1 MKERWVRGADRERE
15 RNRDRFEPVVEGGR
29 HGLSRE
35 LSLALWERVRVD
47 ATDGS
52 GRCNTEQAQQRFH
65 ELLTRI
71 AARDG
76 RLVPEVGK
84 LTRAGVEID
93 DTTSDAWRTHELSPR
108 TPGRETLVEVEARR
122 RMKVDEAV
130 HAHIDAGKPS
140 AAGQRAL
147 VGHAANPGLGFDDYR
162 VLGLKAVLQRLGA
175 NHSLR
180 QEIIAAAADTD
191 RSIAGRATLWR
202 EPLSRT
208 ATPNGHALWNAAERH
223 SATLY
228 RRAVSSGA
236 IDYDDPAVESA
247 LRRRGTG
254 QPLPEEVRR
263 DMERELGVSLAAV
276 RVHLDA
282 VAAQAARALD
292 AEAFTVG
299 EDVFFADGKFAP
311 DTRSGRKLL
320 AHELTHVAQAL
331 SGRTGS
337 VADGPRVSQP
347 GEPLEQEA
355 DAVAARVER
364 PMSGQPL
371 ASVDNRTL
379 TQNRILIP
387 AAGKAGGA
395 SLPTGIRAHMEAAF
409 GADFSAVRIHE
420 GGDAERL
427 DALAFAQGTDIHFA
441 PGRFAPSNTQG
452 LELLGHELA
461 HVVQQA
467 QGRVE
472 GSIHASGM
480 SVNDDSAL
488 EHEADVLGAKAARG
502 ESAIASSGGAAG
514 STAVAVQRKPLPGP
528 AEHGEY
534 VAMSDTS
541 AGAPAQAKP
550 VQMGPGPKKKPTYI
564 PHLIKVTKA
573 MTGEEYKQAAMLQ
586 VFGGPL
592 AGLEWGRIR
601 DSYTPDHSPYTLQV
615 ELSLLQ
621 RHRSE
626 VAKAKGMDVDDGG
639 GITGAKANAKELASA
654 SPSSEK
660 TALLAEID
668 RRYYA
673 ATGAA
678 AETKIKPNEAGSA
691 ALWRTIRDEVLFQH
705 KYVANLAPNVK
716 QLIQTSIKGR
726 DLTPADYE
734 QLFRIA
740 KKIEAMPGGQA
751 TDYASKVT
759 ATTTD
764 LDAFE
769 ASLAKYSAEL
779 SARAKQADALD
790 TMQNKLLLLE
800 DVYKKYQLYV
810 SMQFS
815 EAIGGSIG
823 MATGQPILPIGK
835 PPSLSMRAELDTQV
849 KAHGFAS
856 IEDFEAYIKKFE
868 KAFEQGAAN
877 ITQDVL
883 AKYRGKLFKEQ
894 QRYSDPKEIS
904 TLYHKLSGLRTQ
916 YAVVDANQKVYARE
930 TERDRIPGNWQP
942 PSSAAKAAAA
952 ARDAAVESAKTEVK
966 NLATDYPIFQ
976 EDDLPVDRRINKVA
990 LATASEAQ
998 LGGVMLGHV
1007 ATRVKAVD
1015 EARTE
1020 IEGKNELIYKMPKL
1034 MPQFYA
1040 LQNIKPGS
1048 IFDLIIQ
1055 DKIKSD
1061 LIVKLAIGIALAV
1074 VAIAL
1079 AVVSFGTA
1087 TPAIIAAGAS
1097 VAGAGLSGYMA
1108 YEEYQEYAQ
1117 QQKLAGA
1124 GLADD
1129 PSIVWLAIAIIA
1141 AGIDAAAA
1149 AKAVSKLATA
1159 AKAVKAGPD
1168 IAEFAAAVRK
1178 LEKAGEIDAKVAR
1191 AAEAAAKARA
1201 GAAQASDDI
1210 VRLFGEKG
1218 AKAFVDADFYEALVK
1233 LAGSKLRQGVH
1244 SSVQFMEE
1252 VKKARLLAKVSGDMS
1267 PEDIAAA
1274 KRAWE
1279 QAKRLE
1285 QSSVEAAELASEKGK
1300 VLGRYSH
1307 GKFLEVSEDV
1317 ELFGGNTI
1325 RLDPEQTT
1333 TITGVLDDTNKV
1345 AKRGVAMPGSTVMG
1359 ENVGGIN
1366 FLRSPKWGAI
1376 QAKYKPI
1383 AEAGDT
1389 AKYWRLVTDEFWETV
1404 NKPWLDEAI
1413 ARGDKFRFVSDPV
1426 SDATRFVTSKKGT
1439 FVLDD
1444 SGNRIKSIFG
1454 RELDYLKSKGYT
1466 FLPDGTA
1473 VKAAK

>member
-1 MKERWVRGADRERE
+1 MRPPELDRAGE
-15 RNRDRFEPVVEGGR
+15 RDRFDPFVEGAR
-29 HGLSRE
+29 HGLSEDAAR
-35 LSLALWERVRVD
+35 ALWERVSADTTDHDGRRDD
-47 ATDGS
+47 A
-52 GRCNTEQAQQRFH
+52 QAEQRFH
-65 ELLTRI
+65 ELAVR
-71 AARDG
+71 G
-76 RLVPEVGK
+76 RLWPEAGRV
-84 LTRAGVEID
+84 TRVERGGSLARH
-93 DTTSDAWRTHELSPR
+93 TDARRPR
-108 TPGRETLVEVEARR
+108 TPGRGTLVEVDVQRRLNARAS
-122 RMKVDEAV
+122 DGTADG
-130 HAHIDAGKPS
+130 DAT
-140 AAGQRAL
+140 
-147 VGHAANPGLGFDDYR
+147 NPVLGFDDYR
-162 VLGLKAVLQRLGA
+162 VLGLKSVLRRLGA
-175 NHSLR
+175 SHPLR
-180 QEIIAAAADTD
+180 QEIIASAAETD
-191 RSIAGRATLWR
+191 RAIAGRATLWG
-202 EPLSRT
+202 EPMSR
-208 ATPNGHALWNAAERH
+208 AGTPGGHAVWNAAERH

-228 RRAVSSGA
+228 RRALGGGA
-236 IDYDDPAVESA
+236 IDHGDPAVEAA
-247 LRRRGTG
+247 LRLRGTG
-254 QPLPEEVRR
+254 QPLPAELRR
-263 DMERELGVSLAAV
+263 DMERELGVSLGAV
-276 RVHLDA
+276 RIHLDA

-299 EDVFFADGKFAP
+299 EDIFFADGKFVP
-311 DTRSGRKLL
+311 QTSSGRKLL
-320 AHELTHVAQAL
+320 AHELAHVAQAL
-331 SGRTGS
+331 SGRTGPTT
-337 VADGPRVSQP
+337 DGLRVSQP
-347 GEPLEQEA
+347 GEALEQEA
-355 DAVAARVER
+355 DAVAARI
-364 PMSGQPL
+364 
-371 ASVDNRTL
+371 A
-379 TQNRILIP
+379 IP
-387 AAGKAGGA
+387 ASGKAGGA
-395 SLPTGIRAHMEAAF
+395 ALPAATRAHMEAAF
-409 GADFSAVRIHE
+409 AADFSAVRIHE
-420 GGDAERL
+420 GGDAEEL
-427 DALAFAQGTDIHFA
+427 DALAYAQGADIHFA
-441 PGRFAPSNTQG
+441 PGRFAPGSAQG

-467 QGRVE
+467 QGRVVATAQVT
-472 GSIHASGM
+472 GVP
-480 SVNDDSAL
+480 VNDDPAL
-488 EHEADVLGAKAARG
+488 EHEADVFGAKAARG
-502 ESAIASSGGAAG
+502 EPAVARGGRVASSAA
-514 STAVAVQRKPLPGP
+514 AVQRKPHPGP
-528 AEHGEY
+528 AEDGEY
-534 VAMSDTS
+534 VAMSDTA
-541 AGAPAQAKP
+541 AGAAAQAVP
-550 VQMGPGPKKKPTYI
+550 IQRGPGPKKKPTYV
-564 PHLIKVTKA
+564 PHQIKVTKE
-573 MTGEEYKQAAMLQ
+573 MTGEQYKRAAMLQ

-592 AGLEWGRIR
+592 SGLEWGRIR

-615 ELSLLQ
+615 EVTLLQ
-621 RHRSE
+621 RHRAA
-626 VAKAKGMDVDDGG
+626 VAKAKGMDIDDNG
-639 GITGAKANAKELASA
+639 GIVGAKTNAKELGAAPPSA
-654 SPSSEK
+654 EK

-678 AETKIKPNEAGSA
+678 SDTKIKPSEAGNA

-705 KYVANLAPNVK
+705 KYVANLPPNVK
-716 QLIQTSIKGR
+716 QLIQTTIKGR

-769 ASLAKYSAEL
+769 ASLTSYRAEQ
-779 SARAKQADALD
+779 ATRAKQADALD
-790 TMQNKLLLLE
+790 TMQNKLQLLE
-800 DVYKKYQLYV
+800 DVYKKYQQYR
-810 SMQFS
+810 SMQMT
-815 EAIGGSIG
+815 EAIGSSLG
-823 MATGQPILPIGK
+823 MATGRPVLVIGK
-835 PPSLSMRAELDTQV
+835 SPSMSLRDELDTEV
-849 KAHGFAS
+849 KGHGFAS

-868 KAFEQGAAN
+868 LAFEQGAAT
-877 ITQDVL
+877 IAQDVL

-894 QRYSDPKEIS
+894 QRYSDPREIS
-904 TLYHKLSGLRTQ
+904 TLYHKLSGFRTQ
-916 YAVVDANQKVYARE
+916 CAAIEDNHKIYARE
-930 TERDRIPGNWQP
+930 TERDQLPGNWQP
-942 PSSAAKAAAA
+942 PSAAAKAAAA
-952 ARDAAVESAKTEVK
+952 ARDAAVDGAKAEIK
-966 NLATDYPIFQ
+966 NLATEYAIFQ
-976 EDDLPVDRRINKVA
+976 EDELPVERRIDKVA

-1007 ATRVKAVD
+1007 ASRVKAVD

-1061 LIVKLAIGIALAV
+1061 VIVKLVIGIALAV

-1108 YEEYQEYAQ
+1108 YEEYEEYAQ
-1117 QQKLAGA
+1117 QQKLASA
-1124 GLADD
+1124 GLSDD
-1129 PSIVWLAIAIIA
+1129 PSVVWLAIAIIA

-1149 AKAVSKLATA
+1149 FKAVSKLATA

-1178 LEKAGEIDAKVAR
+1178 LEAAGEIDAKIAR
-1191 AAEAAAKARA
+1191 AAEAAGKARA

-1210 VRLFGEKG
+1210 VQLFKAKG
-1218 AKAFVDADFYEALVK
+1218 AKALVDAEFYEALVK

-1244 SSVQFMEE
+1244 SSVEFMEE

-1285 QSSVEAAELASEKGK
+1285 QSSVEAAELADKGK
-1300 VLGRYSH
+1300 AIGRYSH
-1307 GKFLEVSEDV
+1307 GKFLELSDDV

-1333 TITGVLDDTNKV
+1333 TITGVLNDTNAV

-1366 FLRSPKWGAI
+1366 FLRSPRWGAI

-1383 AEAGDT
+1383 EQAGDT
-1389 AKYWRLVTDEFWETV
+1389 AKYWKLVTDEFWETV

-1413 ARGDKFRFVSDPV
+1413 ARGDKFRFVSDPA
-1426 SDATRFVTSKKGT
+1426 SDMGRFVTTKKGA
-1439 FVLDD
+1439 FVLDG
-1444 SGNRIKSIFG
+1444 SGNKIQSIFG
-1454 RELDYLKSKGYT
+1454 RELDYLKARGYK